1 MILQALVEYYDRK
14 ATDPDSALAPAG
26 FEWKEIPFV
35 LELTL
40 DGNVVQI
47 IDTREA
53 PSKTQGKKLIARR
66 FLVPQSVKKTSGVAA
81 NLLWET
87 TEYVFGLDRK
97 NNPERA
103 KQQRDAFV
111 QRIESLPATAKK
123 DDGFIALMAFLG
135 KADNVAQIEQK
146 FPERFVEWNETNPV
160 ISFRLVGEP
169 NLIAERP
176 VIHAAL
182 GKNVGASENPNG
194 ETTAATGF
202 CLVKGKAD
210 EIERL
215 HTSIKGV
222 WGAQSSGA
230 NIVSF
235 NLDAF
240 NSFGKVQGDNA
251 PVGQDAAF
259 AYTTALN
266 HLLGR
271 DSRQRIQVGDAS
283 TVFWS
288 RDKCA
293 LEDELAT
300 LFGESGKD
308 NPDDGSQAVANLYA
322 AIKNGVYVEG
332 KNDNRFYVLGLAP
345 NAARI
350 AIRFFHSGTVS
361 EMATNIKQHF
371 DDLDIERASFDKPH
385 LSIFRLLVSVASLG
399 KADNI
404 PPNLAGD
411 FARAILTA
419 SPYPITLLQA
429 AIRRIRAEHEI
440 TYPRAALIKAI
451 LNRQQR
457 FQLQSSSTQ
466 SDKEL
471 TVSLDLTNTN
481 AGYRLGRLFAVLE
494 RAQERANPGLNATIR
509 DCYYGAAASTPVAVF
524 SNLMKLKNHHIAKL
538 ENKGEAVNLEKLIAE
553 VMDGISDFPAHMPLA
568 DQGRFAIGY
577 YHQRQSFYTKSNS
590 TSSPE

>member
-14 ATDPDSALAPAG
+14 ASDPDSALAPAG

-35 LELTL
+35 LELAP
-40 DGNVVQI
+40 DGNLVQI
-47 IDTREA
+47 VDTRE
-53 PSKTQGKKLIARR
+53 PHGKRLIARR

-87 TEYVFGLDRK
+87 AEYVLGLDLK
-97 NNPERA
+97 KKPERA
-103 KQQRDAFV
+103 KQQRDAFIA
-111 QRIESLPATAKK
+111 RIESMPSTAKNDVGVK
-123 DDGFIALMAFLG
+123 ALLAFLG
-135 KADNVAQIEQK
+135 QPSILEQC
-146 FPERFVEWNETNPV
+146 FPERFTEFVETNPV
-160 ISFRLVGEP
+160 LSFRLAGEA

-176 VIHAAL
+176 VVRESVNVEDDRNAA
-182 GKNVGASENPNG
+182 SPD
-194 ETTAATGF
+194 TTGF
-202 CLVKGKAD
+202 CLVNGRKD

-215 HTSIKGV
+215 HSSIKGV

-240 NSFGKVQGDNA
+240 NSFGKAQGNNA
-251 PVGQDAAF
+251 PVGKSASF

-288 RDKCA
+288 RDKSQ
-293 LEDELAT
+293 LETELVA

-308 NPDDGSQAVANLYA
+308 NPDEGSQAVANLYA
-322 AIKNGVYVEG
+322 AIKNGVYVDDR
-332 KNDNRFYVLGLAP
+332 NSNRFYVLGLAP

-350 AIRFFHSGTVS
+350 AIRFFHSGTVA
-361 EMATNIKQHF
+361 EMAGNIKQHF
-371 DDLDIERASFDKPH
+371 DDLDIERASFEKPH
-385 LSIFRLLVSVASLG
+385 LSLFRLLVCVASLG

-411 FARAILTA
+411 FARAVLTA
-419 SPYPITLLQA
+419 SPYPATLLQA
-429 AIRRIRAEHEI
+429 AIRRIRAEHEV

-451 LNRQQR
+451 VNRQLRYQTKTES
-457 FQLQSSSTQ
+457 QST

-481 AGYRLGRLFAVLE
+481 TGYRLGRLFAVLE

-509 DCYYGAAASTPVAVF
+509 DRYYGAAASTPVAVF
-524 SNLMKLKNHHIAKL
+524 SNLMRLKNHHVAKL
-538 ENKGEAVNLEKLIAE
+538 ENKGEAVNLEKLIGE
-553 VMDGISDFPAHMPLA
+553 VVDGISDFPAHLTLA
-568 DQGRFAIGY
+568 DQGRFAVGY
-577 YHQRQSFYTKSNS
+577 YHQRQSFYAKSNS
-590 TSSPE
+590 TTTTE

>member
-1 MILQALVEYYDRK
+1 MILQALVEYYNRK

-35 LELTL
+35 LELTP
-40 DGNVVQI
+40 DGVVVQI
-47 IDTREA
+47 IDTREF
-53 PSKTQGKKLIARR
+53 QGKKLIARH

-87 TEYVFGLDRK
+87 AEYVLGFDRK
-97 NNPERA
+97 GNPERT
-103 KQQRDAFV
+103 KLQRDAFV
-111 QRIESLPATAKK
+111 QRIESLPIKAKN
-123 DDGFIALMAFLG
+123 DAGLVALLGFLS
-135 KADNVAQIEQK
+135 NVESVSNIEQK
-146 FPERFVEWNETNPV
+146 FPERFAEFKETNPV
-160 ISFRLVGEP
+160 VSFRLVGESK
-169 NLIAERP
+169 LIAERP
-176 VIHAAL
+176 LIQASI
-182 GKNVGASENPNG
+182 GASDEA
-194 ETTAATGF
+194 EDASTALPGF
-202 CLVKGKAD
+202 CLVNGKED

-240 NSFGKVQGDNA
+240 NSFGKTQGNNA

-266 HLLGR
+266 HLLR
-271 DSRQRIQVGDAS
+271 RESRQRIQVGDAS
-283 TVFWS
+283 AVFWS

-293 LEDELAT
+293 LEDELLA

-308 NPDDGSQAVANLYA
+308 NPDEGSLAVANLYA
-322 AIKNGVYVEG
+322 AIKNGVYVED
-332 KNDNRFYVLGLAP
+332 KSANRFYVLGLAP

-350 AIRFFHSGTVS
+350 AIRFFHSGTVA
-361 EMATNIKQHF
+361 EMAMNIKQHF
-371 DDLDIERASFDKPH
+371 DDLDIERAPFDKPH
-385 LSIFRLLVSVASLG
+385 LSIFRLLVNIASLG
-399 KADNI
+399 RADNI

-429 AIRRIRAEHEI
+429 AIRRIRAEHDI

-451 LNRQQR
+451 LNRQRR
-457 FQLQSSSTQ
+457 FRPLNQ

-471 TVSLDLTNTN
+471 TVSLDVNNSDLP
-481 AGYRLGRLFAVLE
+481 YLLGRLFAVLE
-494 RAQERANPGLNATIR
+494 RVQEEALPGVKATIR
-509 DCYYGAAASTPVAVF
+509 TSYWGTASTSPVQVF
-524 SNLMKLKNHHIAKL
+524 HLLFNLAQKHITKIKR
-538 ENKGEAVNLEKLIAE
+538 EKPGRAVNLEKLIGTIVEKLDA
-553 VMDGISDFPAHMPLA
+553 SNPFPKTL
-568 DQGRFAIGY
+568 DLLSQGRFIVGY
-577 YHQRQSFYTKSNS
+577 YHQKQHPS
-590 TSSPE
+590 TYSSQGE

>member
-1 MILQALVEYYDRK
+1 MILQALVEYYNRK

-35 LELTL
+35 LELTP

-47 IDTREA
+47 IDMREF
-53 PSKTQGKKLIARR
+53 QGKKLIARR

-87 TEYVFGLDRK
+87 AEYVLGFDRK
-97 NNPERA
+97 GNPERS
-103 KQQRDAFV
+103 KLQRDAFV
-111 QRIESLPATAKK
+111 QRIKSLPIKARNDA
-123 DDGFIALMAFLG
+123 GLVALLGFLG
-135 KADNVAQIEQK
+135 NAESVSNIEQK
-146 FPERFVEWNETNPV
+146 FPERFAEIKETNPV
-160 ISFRLVGEP
+160 VSFRLVGEP

-176 VIHAAL
+176 LIQASI
-182 GKNVGASENPNG
+182 GASDETENAS
-194 ETTAATGF
+194 TALTGF
-202 CLVKGKAD
+202 CLVNGKED

-240 NSFGKVQGDNA
+240 NSFRKAQGNNA
-251 PVGQDAAF
+251 PIGQDAAF

-266 HLLGR
+266 HLLR
-271 DSRQRIQVGDAS
+271 RESRQRIQVGDAS

-293 LEDELAT
+293 LEEELVA

-308 NPDDGSQAVANLYA
+308 NPDEGSLAVANLYA
-322 AIKNGVYVEG
+322 AIKNGVYVDD
-332 KNDNRFYVLGLAP
+332 KSDNRFYVLGLAP

-350 AIRFFHSGTVS
+350 AIRFFHSGTVA
-361 EMATNIKQHF
+361 EMAISIKQHF
-371 DDLDIERASFDKPH
+371 DDLDIERAPFDKPH
-385 LSIFRLLVSVASLG
+385 LSIFRLLVSIASLG

-404 PPNLAGD
+404 PPNLSGD

-419 SPYPITLLQA
+419 SPYPTTLLQA
-429 AIRRIRAEHEI
+429 VIRRIRAEHEI
-440 TYPRAALIKAI
+440 NYPRAALIKAI
-451 LNRQQR
+451 LNRQRR
-457 FQLQSSSTQ
+457 FQMQTQ
-466 SDKEL
+466 PDKEL

-494 RAQERANPGLNATIR
+494 RAQERANPSLNATIR
-509 DCYYGAAASTPVAVF
+509 DRYYGAASSTPVAVF

-553 VMDGISDFPAHMPLA
+553 VMDGINDFPTHMPLT

-577 YHQRQSFYTKSNS
+577 YHQRQAFYTKSNA
-590 TSSPE
+590 TPTPE

>member
-1 MILQALVEYYDRK
+1 MILHALVEYYNRK
-14 ATDPDSALAPAG
+14 ASDPDSALAPAG

-35 LELTL
+35 LELTTN
-40 DGNVVQI
+40 GNVVQI
-47 IDTREA
+47 IDTREF
-53 PSKTQGKKLIARR
+53 QGKKLIARR

-87 TEYVFGLDRK
+87 AEYVLGFDRK
-97 NNPERA
+97 GNPERT
-103 KQQRDAFV
+103 KLQRDAFV
-111 QRIESLPATAKK
+111 QRIESLPIKAKK
-123 DDGFIALMAFLG
+123 DEGLVALLGFLDKVG
-135 KADNVAQIEQK
+135 SVSNVEKK
-146 FPERFVEWNETNPV
+146 FPERFAEFKETNPV
-160 ISFRLVGEP
+160 VSFRLVGEP

-176 VIHAAL
+176 LIRAAI
-182 GKNVGASENPNG
+182 GASEAA
-194 ETTAATGF
+194 EDASTALPGF
-202 CLVKGKAD
+202 CLVNGKED

-240 NSFGKVQGDNA
+240 NSFSKTQGNNA

-266 HLLGR
+266 HLLR
-271 DSRQRIQVGDAS
+271 RESRQRIQVGDAS

-293 LEDELAT
+293 LEDELVA

-308 NPDDGSQAVANLYA
+308 NPDEGALAVANLYA
-322 AIKNGVYVEG
+322 AIKNGVYVED
-332 KNDNRFYVLGLAP
+332 KSDNRFYVLGLAP

-350 AIRFFHSGTVS
+350 AVRFFYSGTVN
-361 EMATNIKQHF
+361 EMAMNIKQHF
-371 DDLDIERASFDKPH
+371 DDLDIERAPFDKPH
-385 LSIFRLLVSVASLG
+385 LSIFRLLVNIASLG

-419 SPYPITLLQA
+419 SPYPTTLLQA

-440 TYPRAALIKAI
+440 NYPRAALIKAI

-457 FQLQSSSTQ
+457 FQIQSK

-471 TVSLDLTNTN
+471 TVSLDLNNTN

-509 DCYYGAAASTPVAVF
+509 DRYYGAASSTPVAVF

-553 VMDGISDFPAHMPLA
+553 VMDGINDFPNHMPLT

-577 YHQRQSFYTKSNS
+577 YHQRQAFYTKSAATS
-590 TSSPE
+590 TPE

>member
-35 LELTL
+35 LELTP
-40 DGNVVQI
+40 DGNVEQI
-47 IDTREA
+47 IDTREF
-53 PSKTQGKKLIARR
+53 QGKKLIARR

-87 TEYVFGLDRK
+87 AEYVLGFDRK
-97 NNPERA
+97 GNPERS
-103 KQQRDAFV
+103 KLQRDAFV
-111 QRIESLPATAKK
+111 RRIESLPIKAKS
-123 DDGFIALMAFLG
+123 DAGLVALLGFLG
-135 KADNVAQIEQK
+135 NAESVSNIEQK
-146 FPERFVEWNETNPV
+146 FPERFAEIKETNPV
-160 ISFRLVGEP
+160 VSFRLVGEP

-176 VIHAAL
+176 LIQASI
-182 GKNVGASENPNG
+182 GASDETENAS
-194 ETTAATGF
+194 TALTGF
-202 CLVKGKAD
+202 CLVNGKED

-240 NSFGKVQGDNA
+240 NSFRKAQGNNA
-251 PVGQDAAF
+251 PIGQDAAF

-266 HLLGR
+266 HLLR
-271 DSRQRIQVGDAS
+271 RESRQRIQVGDAS

-293 LEDELAT
+293 LEEELVA

-308 NPDDGSQAVANLYA
+308 NPDEGSLAVANLYA
-322 AIKNGVYVEG
+322 AIKNGVYVDD
-332 KNDNRFYVLGLAP
+332 KSDNRFYVLGLAP

-350 AIRFFHSGTVS
+350 AIRFFHSGTVA
-361 EMATNIKQHF
+361 EMAISIKQHF
-371 DDLDIERASFDKPH
+371 DDLDIERAPFDKPH
-385 LSIFRLLVSVASLG
+385 LSIFRLLVSIASLG

-404 PPNLAGD
+404 PPNLSGD

-419 SPYPITLLQA
+419 SPYPTTLLQA
-429 AIRRIRAEHEI
+429 VIRRIRAEHEI
-440 TYPRAALIKAI
+440 NYPRAALIKAI
-451 LNRQQR
+451 LNRQRR
-457 FQLQSSSTQ
+457 FQMQTQ
-466 SDKEL
+466 PDKEL

-509 DCYYGAAASTPVAVF
+509 DRYYGAASSTPVAVF

-553 VMDGISDFPAHMPLA
+553 VMDGINDFPNHMPLT

-577 YHQRQSFYTKSNS
+577 YHQRQAFYTKSAA
-590 TSSPE
+590 TPTPE

>member
-14 ATDPDSALAPAG
+14 ALDPDSALAPAG

-35 LELTL
+35 LELTP
-40 DGNVVQI
+40 DGNVAQI
-47 IDTREA
+47 IDTREF
-53 PSKTQGKKLIARR
+53 QGKKLIARR

-87 TEYVFGLDRK
+87 AEYVLGLDRK
-97 NNPERA
+97 GNPDRA
-103 KQQRDAFV
+103 KLQRDAFV
-111 QRIESLPATAKK
+111 QRIESLPIKAKK
-123 DDGFIALMAFLG
+123 DEGLVALLGFLD
-135 KADNVAQIEQK
+135 KVENVSKIEQK
-146 FPERFVEWNETNPV
+146 FPERFAEFKEANPV
-160 ISFRLVGEP
+160 VSFRLVGEP

-176 VIHAAL
+176 LIQASI
-182 GKNVGASENPNG
+182 GASDNP
-194 ETTAATGF
+194 EAAPVAESGF
-202 CLVKGKAD
+202 CLVNGKAD

-240 NSFGKVQGDNA
+240 NSFGKTQGNNA

-266 HLLGR
+266 HLLR
-271 DSRQRIQVGDAS
+271 RESRQRIQVGDAS

-288 RDKCA
+288 RDECA
-293 LEDELAT
+293 LEDELLA

-308 NPDDGSQAVANLYA
+308 NPDEGSLAVANLYA
-322 AIKNGVYVEG
+322 TIKNGVYVDD
-332 KNDNRFYVLGLAP
+332 KSDNRFYVLGLAP

-350 AIRFFHSGTVS
+350 AVRFFYSGTVA

-371 DDLDIERASFDKPH
+371 DDLDIERATFDKPH
-385 LSIFRLLVSVASLG
+385 LSIFRLLVSIASLG

-411 FARAILTA
+411 FARCILTA

-451 LNRQQR
+451 MNRQRR
-457 FQLQSSSTQ
+457 FQIQTQ
-466 SDKEL
+466 SNQEL

-509 DCYYGAAASTPVAVF
+509 DRYYGAAASTPVAVF

-553 VMDGISDFPAHMPLA
+553 VMDGINDFPTHMPLT

-577 YHQRQSFYTKSNS
+577 YHQRQAFYTKSAS
-590 TSSPE
+590 TPTPE

>member
-1 MILQALVEYYDRK
+1 MILQALVEYYERK
-14 ATDPDSALAPAG
+14 ASDPDSALAPAG

-35 LELTL
+35 LELAS
-40 DGNVVQI
+40 DGNLVQVV
-47 IDTREA
+47 DTRE
-53 PSKTQGKKLIARR
+53 PQGKRLIARR

-87 TEYVFGLDRK
+87 AEYVLGLDLK
-97 NNPERA
+97 KKPERA
-103 KQQRDAFV
+103 KQQRDAFIA
-111 QRIESLPATAKK
+111 RIESLSSAAKNDAGLK
-123 DDGFIALMAFLG
+123 ALLAFLG
-135 KADNVAQIEQK
+135 QPSILEQR
-146 FPERFVEWNETNPV
+146 FPERFAELVETNPV
-160 ISFRLVGEP
+160 LSFRLAGEA

-176 VIHAAL
+176 VVRDSINL
-182 GKNVGASENPNG
+182 EDDGSKDSSD
-194 ETTAATGF
+194 TSGF
-202 CLVKGKAD
+202 CLVNGRDD

-215 HTSIKGV
+215 HSSIKGV

-251 PVGQDAAF
+251 PVGKSASF

-271 DSRQRIQVGDAS
+271 DSRQRIQIGDAS

-288 RDKCA
+288 RDKSQ
-293 LEDELAT
+293 LESDLVA

-308 NPDDGSQAVANLYA
+308 NPDEGSQAVANLYA
-322 AIKNGVYVEG
+322 AIKNGVYVDDQ
-332 KNDNRFYVLGLAP
+332 KSNRFYVLGLAP

-350 AIRFFHSGTVS
+350 AIRFFHSGTVA
-361 EMATNIKQHF
+361 EIAGNIKQHF
-371 DDLDIERASFDKPH
+371 DDLDIERASFEKPH
-385 LSIFRLLVSVASLG
+385 LSLFRLLVSIASLG

-411 FARAILTA
+411 FARAVLTA
-419 SPYPITLLQA
+419 SPYPATLLQA
-429 AIRRIRAEHEI
+429 AIRRIRAEHEV

-451 LNRQQR
+451 VNRQLRHQSKTE
-457 FQLQSSSTQ
+457 FQPT

-481 AGYRLGRLFAVLE
+481 TGYRLGRLFAVLE

-509 DCYYGAAASTPVAVF
+509 DRYYGAAASTPVAVF
-524 SNLMKLKNHHIAKL
+524 SNLMRLKNHHVAKL
-538 ENKGEAVNLEKLIAE
+538 ENKGEAVNLEKLIGE
-553 VMDGISDFPAHMPLA
+553 VVDGISDFPAHLTLA
-568 DQGRFAIGY
+568 DQGRFAVGY
-577 YHQRQSFYTKSNS
+577 YHQRQSFYAKSNS
-590 TSSPE
+590 TTTTE

>member
-1 MILQALVEYYDRK
+1 MILQALVEYYNRK

-35 LELTL
+35 LELAH
-40 DGNVVQI
+40 DGSVAQI
-47 IDTREA
+47 IDTREL
-53 PSKTQGKKLIARR
+53 QGKKLIARR
-66 FLVPQSVKKTSGVAA
+66 FLVPQAVKKTSGVAA

-87 TEYVFGLDRK
+87 AEYVFGLDRK

-103 KQQRDAFV
+103 ALQRVAFID
-111 QRIESLPATAKK
+111 RIESLSTTAKK
-123 DDGFIALMAFLG
+123 DDGFVALKAFL
-135 KADNVAQIEQK
+135 DNPNSHSQVEQK
-146 FPERFVEWNETNPV
+146 FQAQFAELNEINPL

-169 NLIAERP
+169 HLIAERP
-176 VIHAAL
+176 LIQTAINS
-182 GKNVGASENPNG
+182 GDNTDSD
-194 ETTAATGF
+194 TTTATGF
-202 CLVKGKAD
+202 CLVNGKEDA
-210 EIERL
+210 IERL

-240 NSFGKVQGDNA
+240 NSFGKAQGHNA
-251 PVGQDAAF
+251 PVGQEATF

-288 RDKCA
+288 RDKSA
-293 LEDELAT
+293 LEEELVA

-308 NPDDGSQAVANLYA
+308 NPDEGSQAVANLYA
-322 AIKNGVYVEG
+322 AINNGVYAEH
-332 KNDNRFYVLGLAP
+332 NSSNRFYVLGLAP
-345 NAARI
+345 NAARV
-350 AIRFFHSGTVS
+350 AVRFFHTSTVA

-371 DDLDIERASFDKPH
+371 DDLDIERAAFDKPH
-385 LSIFRLLVSVASLG
+385 LSIFRLLVCVASLG

-404 PPNLAGD
+404 PPNLSGD
-411 FARAILTA
+411 FARAILA
-419 SPYPITLLQA
+419 GLPYPNTLLQA
-429 AIRRIRAEHEI
+429 VIRRIRAEHEI
-440 TYPRAALIKAI
+440 NYPRAALIKAI

-457 FQLQSSSTQ
+457 FQLQSALKPHY
-466 SDKEL
+466 KEL

-509 DCYYGAAASTPVAVF
+509 DRCYGAAASTPVAVF
-524 SNLMKLKNHHIAKL
+524 SNLLKLKNHHITKL
-538 ENKGEAVNLEKLIAE
+538 ENKGEAFNLEKLIAE
-553 VMDGISDFPAHMPLA
+553 IMDGINDFPAHMPLA

-577 YHQRQSFYTKSNS
+577 YHQRQSFYKKSDPA
-590 TSSPE
+590 TTTQTTE

>member
-1 MILQALVEYYDRK
+1 MILQALVEYYNRK

-35 LELTL
+35 LELTP
-40 DGNVVQI
+40 DGLVVQI
-47 IDTREA
+47 IDTREF
-53 PSKTQGKKLIARR
+53 QGKKLIARR

-87 TEYVFGLDRK
+87 AEYVLGLDRK
-97 NNPERA
+97 GSPERS
-103 KQQRDAFV
+103 KLQRDAFV
-111 QRIESLPATAKK
+111 QRIESLPIKAKN
-123 DDGFIALMAFLG
+123 DAGLVALLRFLG
-135 KADNVAQIEQK
+135 NAESVSSIEHK
-146 FPERFVEWNETNPV
+146 FPERFTEFKETNPV
-160 ISFRLVGEP
+160 VSFRLVGEP

-176 VIHAAL
+176 LIQ
-182 GKNVGASENPNG
+182 ASIGTSDDREIAP
-194 ETTAATGF
+194 TAAPGF
-202 CLVKGKAD
+202 CLVNGRVD

-240 NSFGKVQGDNA
+240 NSFGKVQGNNA

-266 HLLGR
+266 HLLR
-271 DSRQRIQVGDAS
+271 RESRQRIQVADAS

-293 LEDELAT
+293 LEDELVA
-300 LFGESGKD
+300 LFGEAGKD
-308 NPDDGSQAVANLYA
+308 NPDEGSQAVANLYA
-322 AIKNGVYVEG
+322 AIKNGVYVQG
-332 KNDNRFYVLGLAP
+332 KSDNRFYVLGLAP

-350 AIRFFHSGTVS
+350 SIRFFHSGTVA

-371 DDLDIERASFDKPH
+371 DDLDIERAAFDKPH
-385 LSIFRLLVSVASLG
+385 LPLFRLLVSIASLG

-419 SPYPITLLQA
+419 SPYPVTLLQA

-440 TYPRAALIKAI
+440 NYPRAALVKAI
-451 LNRQQR
+451 LNRQRR
-457 FQLQSSSTQ
+457 FQLQTQ

-471 TVSLDLTNTN
+471 TVSLDLSNAN

-509 DCYYGAAASTPVAVF
+509 DRYYGAASSTPVAVF

-553 VMDGISDFPAHMPLA
+553 VMDGINDFPTHMPLT

-577 YHQRQSFYTKSNS
+577 YHQRQAFYTKSAA
-590 TSSPE
+590 TTTPE

>member
-1 MILQALVEYYDRK
+1 MILQALVEYYNRK

-35 LELTL
+35 LELTP
-40 DGNVVQI
+40 DGNVAQI
-47 IDTREA
+47 SDTREF
-53 PSKTQGKKLIARR
+53 QGKKLIARR

-87 TEYVFGLDRK
+87 AEYVLGLDRK
-97 NNPERA
+97 GNPERS
-103 KQQRDAFV
+103 KLQRDAFV
-111 QRIESLPATAKK
+111 QRIESLPINAKK
-123 DDGFIALMAFLG
+123 DEGLVALLGFLSNAESVS
-135 KADNVAQIEQK
+135 NIEQK
-146 FPERFVEWNETNPV
+146 FPERFAEFKEINPV
-160 ISFRLVGEP
+160 VSFRLVGEP

-176 VIHAAL
+176 LIQASI
-182 GKNVGASENPNG
+182 GASDGLEDAS
-194 ETTAATGF
+194 TALPGF
-202 CLVKGKAD
+202 CLVSGNEDK
-210 EIERL
+210 IERL

-240 NSFGKVQGDNA
+240 NSFGKAQGNNA

-266 HLLGR
+266 HLLR
-271 DSRQRIQVGDAS
+271 RESRQRIQVGDAS

-293 LEDELAT
+293 LEDELLA

-308 NPDDGSQAVANLYA
+308 NPDEGSLAVANLYA
-322 AIKNGVYVEG
+322 AIKNGVYVED
-332 KNDNRFYVLGLAP
+332 KSANRFYVLGLAP

-350 AIRFFHSGTVS
+350 AIRFFHSGTVA
-361 EMATNIKQHF
+361 EMAMNIKQHF
-371 DDLDIERASFDKPH
+371 DDLDIERAPFDKPH
-385 LSIFRLLVSVASLG
+385 LSIFRLLVNIASLG

-419 SPYPITLLQA
+419 SPYPVTLLQA
-429 AIRRIRAEHEI
+429 AIRRIRAEHDI

-451 LNRQQR
+451 LNRQRR
-457 FQLQSSSTQ
+457 FRPLNQ

-471 TVSLDLTNTN
+471 TVSLDVNNSDLP
-481 AGYRLGRLFAVLE
+481 YLLGRLFAVLE
-494 RAQERANPGLNATIR
+494 RVQEEALPGVKATIR
-509 DCYYGAAASTPVAVF
+509 TSYWGTASTSPVQVF
-524 SNLMKLKNHHIAKL
+524 HLLFNLAQKHITKIKR
-538 ENKGEAVNLEKLIAE
+538 EKPGRAVNLEKLIGTIVEKLDA
-553 VMDGISDFPAHMPLA
+553 SNPFPKTL
-568 DQGRFAIGY
+568 DLLSQGRFIVGY
-577 YHQRQSFYTKSNS
+577 YHQKQHPS
-590 TSSPE
+590 TYSSQGE

>member
-26 FEWKEIPFV
+26 FEWKEIPFA
-35 LELTL
+35 LELAP
-40 DGNVVQI
+40 DGSVVQI
-47 IDTREA
+47 IDTREQ
-53 PSKTQGKKLIARR
+53 QGKKLIARR

-87 TEYVFGLDRK
+87 AEYVFGLDRK
-97 NNPERA
+97 DNPERA

-111 QRIESLPATAKK
+111 QRIESMPAKVK
-123 DDGFIALMAFLG
+123 QDDGFVALMAFLG
-135 KADNVAQIEQK
+135 KADSIAQIEQK
-146 FPERFVEWNETNPV
+146 FPERFTEWKETNPV

-176 VIHAAL
+176 LIHASI
-182 GKNVGASENPNG
+182 GANENLDSE
-194 ETTAATGF
+194 TATATGF

-210 EIERL
+210 KIERL

-240 NSFGKVQGDNA
+240 NSFGKAQGNNA

-293 LEDELAT
+293 LEDDLVA

-308 NPDDGSQAVANLYA
+308 NPDEGSQAVANLYA
-322 AIKNGVYVEG
+322 AIKNGVYVES
-332 KNDNRFYVLGLAP
+332 KDDNRFYVLGLAP

-371 DDLDIERASFDKPH
+371 DDLEIERASFDKPH
-385 LSIFRLLVSVASLG
+385 LSIFRLLVGIASLG

-404 PPNLAGD
+404 PPNLSGD

-471 TVSLDLTNTN
+471 TVSLDLTNNN

-509 DCYYGAAASTPVAVF
+509 DRYYGAAASTPVAVF

-553 VMDGISDFPAHMPLA
+553 VMDGINDFPAHMPLA

-577 YHQRQSFYTKSNS
+577 YHQRQSFYTKSNPTS
-590 TSSPE
+590 TPE

>member
-1 MILQALVEYYDRK
+1 MILQALVEYYNRK
-14 ATDPDSALAPAG
+14 AADPDSALAPAG

-35 LELTL
+35 LELTP
-40 DGNVVQI
+40 DGSVGQI
-47 IDTREA
+47 VDTREL
-53 PSKTQGKKLIARR
+53 QGKKLIAHR
-66 FLVPQSVKKTSGVAA
+66 FLVPQAVKKTSGVAA

-87 TEYVFGLDRK
+87 AEYVFGLDRK
-97 NNPERA
+97 GNPERA
-103 KQQRDAFV
+103 KLQRDAFV
-111 QRIESLPATAKK
+111 QRIKSLPIKAKK
-123 DDGFIALMAFLG
+123 DEGLVALLEFLD
-135 KADNVAQIEQK
+135 KVESVSNIEQK
-146 FPERFVEWNETNPV
+146 FPERFAEFKETNPV
-160 ISFRLVGEP
+160 VSFRLVGEP

-176 VIHAAL
+176 CIQASIDASDNPEAAPAA
-182 GKNVGASENPNG
+182 AS
-194 ETTAATGF
+194 GF
-202 CLVKGKAD
+202 CLVNGKAD

-240 NSFGKVQGDNA
+240 NSFGKAQGNNA

-271 DSRQRIQVGDAS
+271 NSRQRIQVGDAS

-288 RDKCA
+288 RDKCT
-293 LEDELAT
+293 LEDELVA

-308 NPDDGSQAVANLYA
+308 NPDEGAQAVANLYA

-332 KNDNRFYVLGLAP
+332 KSNNRFYVLGLAP

-350 AIRFFHSGTVS
+350 AVRFFHSGTVA

-371 DDLDIERASFDKPH
+371 DDIDIERATFDKPH
-385 LSIFRLLVSVASLG
+385 LSIFRLLVSIASLG

-457 FQLQSSSTQ
+457 LQPQTQ
-466 SDKEL
+466 SAKEL

-494 RAQERANPGLNATIR
+494 RAQERANQGLNATIR
-509 DCYYGAAASTPVAVF
+509 DRFYGAASSTPVAVF

-538 ENKGEAVNLEKLIAE
+538 DNKGEAVNLEKLIAE
-553 VMDGISDFPAHMPLA
+553 VMDGINDFPAHMALA

-577 YHQRQSFYTKSNS
+577 YHQRQAFYTKSNS
-590 TSSPE
+590 TTNPE

>member
-35 LELTL
+35 LELAL

-53 PSKTQGKKLIARR
+53 PSKIQGKKLIARR
-66 FLVPQSVKKTSGVAA
+66 FLVPRTVKKTSGVAA

-87 TEYVFGLDRK
+87 AEYVFGLDRK
-97 NNPERA
+97 DNPERA
-103 KQQRDAFV
+103 EQQREAFV
-111 QRIESLPATAKK
+111 QRIESMSATTKK

-135 KADNVAQIEQK
+135 KADSVAQIEQK
-146 FPERFVEWNETNPV
+146 FPERFAEWNETNPV

-176 VIHAAL
+176 VIQAAI
-182 GKNVGASENPNG
+182 GASESPNS
-194 ETTAATGF
+194 EAATATGF
-202 CLVKGKAD
+202 CLVKGKAA

-240 NSFGKVQGDNA
+240 NSFGKIQGNNA
-251 PVGQDAAF
+251 PVGKDAAF

-293 LEDELAT
+293 LENELAA
-300 LFGESGKD
+300 LFGESVKD
-308 NPDDGSQAVANLYA
+308 NPDEGSQAVANLYA
-322 AIKNGVYVEG
+322 AIKNGIYVDG
-332 KNDNRFYVLGLAP
+332 NGNNRFYVLGLAP

-385 LSIFRLLVSVASLG
+385 LSIFRLLVSIASLG

-404 PPNLAGD
+404 PPNLSGD

-451 LNRQQR
+451 VNRQQR
-457 FQLQSSSTQ
+457 FQLRSSSMQ

-494 RAQERANPGLNATIR
+494 RAQARANPGLNATIR
-509 DCYYGAAASTPVAVF
+509 DRYYGAAASTPVAVF
-524 SNLMKLKNHHIAKL
+524 SNLMKLKNHHIAKM

-577 YHQRQSFYTKSNS
+577 YHQRQSFYTKLNS
-590 TSSPE
+590 LPQ

>member
-14 ATDPDSALAPAG
+14 ASDPDSALAPAG

-35 LELTL
+35 LELMP

-47 IDTREA
+47 IDTREF
-53 PSKTQGKKLIARR
+53 QGKKLIARR

-87 TEYVFGLDRK
+87 AEYVFGLDRK
-97 NNPERA
+97 GNPERS
-103 KQQRDAFV
+103 KMQRDAFV
-111 QRIESLPATAKK
+111 QRIDSLPIKAKK
-123 DDGFIALMAFLG
+123 DEGLVALLGFLG
-135 KADNVAQIEQK
+135 NAESVSNIEQL
-146 FPERFVEWNETNPV
+146 FPERFAEFKETNPV
-160 ISFRLVGEP
+160 VSFRLVGEP

-176 VIHAAL
+176 LIQASI
-182 GKNVGASENPNG
+182 GASDDVS
-194 ETTAATGF
+194 ETSSIAGF
-202 CLVKGKAD
+202 CLVNGKAD

-240 NSFGKVQGDNA
+240 NSFGKAQGNNA

-266 HLLGR
+266 HLLR
-271 DSRQRIQVGDAS
+271 RESRQRIQVGDAS

-288 RDKCA
+288 RDKCP
-293 LEDELAT
+293 LEDELVA

-308 NPDDGSQAVANLYA
+308 NPDEGSLAVANLYA
-322 AIKNGVYVEG
+322 TIKNGVYVDD
-332 KNDNRFYVLGLAP
+332 KSDNRFYVLGLAP

-350 AIRFFHSGTVS
+350 AVRFFYSGTVA

-371 DDLDIERASFDKPH
+371 DDLDIERATFDKPH

-411 FARAILTA
+411 FARCILTA

-429 AIRRIRAEHEI
+429 VIRRIRAEHDI

-451 LNRQQR
+451 LNRQRR
-457 FQLQSSSTQ
+457 FRPLTQ
-466 SDKEL
+466 SAKEL
-471 TVSLDLTNTN
+471 TVSLDANNSDLP
-481 AGYRLGRLFAVLE
+481 YLLGRLFAVLE
-494 RAQERANPGLNATIR
+494 RVQEEALPGVKATIR
-509 DCYYGAAASTPVAVF
+509 TSYWGTASTSPAQVF
-524 SNLMKLKNHHIAKL
+524 HLLFNLAQKHITKIKR
-538 ENKGEAVNLEKLIAE
+538 EKPGRAVNLEKLIG
-553 VMDGISDFPAHMPLA
+553 GIVEKLDSSNPFPKTL
-568 DQGRFAIGY
+568 DLLNQGRFIVGY
-577 YHQRQSFYTKSNS
+577 YHQKQHPS
-590 TSSPE
+590 TYSSQGE

>member
-1 MILQALVEYYDRK
+1 MILQALVEYYNRK

-35 LELTL
+35 LELTP

-47 IDTREA
+47 IDTREF
-53 PSKTQGKKLIARR
+53 QGKKLIARR

-87 TEYVFGLDRK
+87 AEYVLGLDRK
-97 NNPERA
+97 GNPNRA
-103 KQQRDAFV
+103 KLQRDAFV
-111 QRIESLPATAKK
+111 QRIESLPIKAKK
-123 DDGFIALMAFLG
+123 DEGLVALLGFLG
-135 KADNVAQIEQK
+135 KVESVSNIEQK
-146 FPERFVEWNETNPV
+146 FPERFAEFKETNPV
-160 ISFRLVGEP
+160 VSFRLVGEP

-176 VIHAAL
+176 FIQASI
-182 GKNVGASENPNG
+182 GASDNP
-194 ETTAATGF
+194 EAAPTAASGF
-202 CLVKGKAD
+202 CLVNGKAD

-240 NSFGKVQGDNA
+240 NSFGKAQGTNA

-271 DSRQRIQVGDAS
+271 NSRQRIQVGDAS

-288 RDKCA
+288 RDKCT
-293 LEDELAT
+293 LEDELVA
-300 LFGESGKD
+300 LFGEAGKD
-308 NPDDGSQAVANLYA
+308 NPDEGAQAVANLYA
-322 AIKNGVYVEG
+322 AIKNGVYIEG

-350 AIRFFHSGTVS
+350 AVRFFHSGTVV

-371 DDLDIERASFDKPH
+371 DDIDIERAAFDKPH
-385 LSIFRLLVSVASLG
+385 LSIFRLLVSIASLG

-404 PPNLAGD
+404 PPNLAAD

-419 SPYPITLLQA
+419 SPYPVTLLQA

-451 LNRQQR
+451 LNRRRR
-457 FQLQSSSTQ
+457 FRPLNQ

-509 DCYYGAAASTPVAVF
+509 DRFYGAASSTPVVVF

-538 ENKGEAVNLEKLIAE
+538 DNKGEAVNLEKLIAE
-553 VMDGISDFPAHMPLA
+553 VMDGINDFPTHMTLA

-577 YHQRQSFYTKSNS
+577 YHQRQAFYTKSNS
-590 TSSPE
+590 TTNPE

>member
-1 MILQALVEYYDRK
+1 MILQALVDYYDRK
-14 ATDPDSALAPAG
+14 ATDLGSALAPPA
-26 FEWKEIPFV
+26 FEWKGIPFV
-35 LELTL
+35 LELTP
-40 DGNVVQI
+40 DGSLVQI
-47 IDTREA
+47 IDTREQ
-53 PSKTQGKKLIARR
+53 QGKNLIARR
-66 FLVPQSVKKTSGVAA
+66 FLVPQAVKKTSGVAA

-87 TEYVFGLDRK
+87 AEYVLGLDRK
-97 NNPERA
+97 GKPERA
-103 KQQRDAFV
+103 KLQREAFV
-111 QRIESLPATAKK
+111 RRIESLPATAKK
-123 DDGFIALMAFLG
+123 DGGFIALMAFLG
-135 KADNVAQIEQK
+135 KGDSVAQIEQK
-146 FPERFVEWNETNPV
+146 FPERFTEWNETNPV

-176 VIHAAL
+176 VIQAAL
-182 GKNVGASENPNG
+182 AKNVGESESPNS
-194 ETTAATGF
+194 EAATATSF
-202 CLVKGKAD
+202 CLVKGKAA

-240 NSFGKVQGDNA
+240 NSFGKTQGNNA
-251 PVGQDAAF
+251 PVGKDAAF

-293 LEDELAT
+293 LENELAA
-300 LFGESGKD
+300 LFGESVKD
-308 NPDDGSQAVANLYA
+308 NPDEGSQAVANLYA
-322 AIKNGVYVEG
+322 AIKNGIYVDG
-332 KNDNRFYVLGLAP
+332 NGNNRFYVLGLAP

-385 LSIFRLLVSVASLG
+385 LSIFRLLVSIASLG

-404 PPNLAGD
+404 PPNLSGD

-451 LNRQQR
+451 VNRQQR
-457 FQLQSSSTQ
+457 FQLRSSSMQ

-494 RAQERANPGLNATIR
+494 RAQARANPGLNATIR
-509 DCYYGAAASTPVAVF
+509 DRYYGAAASTPVAVF
-524 SNLMKLKNHHIAKL
+524 SNLMKLKNHHIAKM

-577 YHQRQSFYTKSNS
+577 YHQRQSFYRKSNS
-590 TSSPE
+590 LPQ